1 MIQQEQRTTIRRL
14 GTQAAKRKNAL
25 WLAAGILGAFLAAET
40 SYRVRE
46 LLAAELI
53 FGVGL
58 ILLSVL
64 VAIFYLVA
72 VACERG
78 FDRTRRAYTSLWIEH
93 HRIFSSLK
101 MITVSRQPG
110 GRPEPAYRVQIAV
123 AHAADSTARAFTRHQ
138 VEALASGLESGRKQ
152 PEFDA
157 FLP

>member
-1 MIQQEQRTTIRRL
+1 MIQREQRTMIRRL
-14 GTQAAKRKNAL
+14 RTQAAKRKNAL

-64 VAIFYLVA
+64 VAIFYMVA

-78 FDRTRRAYTSLWIEH
+78 FDRTRRAYTALWVQH
-93 HRIFSSLK
+93 HRIFGTLKTITGKTFVAVSMWFGVLLFPMRLLPARIVPGNSLPGARGSSQE
-101 MITVSRQPG
+101 TENRQVIPMG
-110 GRPEPAYRVQIAV
+110 IHR
-123 AHAADSTARAFTRHQ
+123 
-138 VEALASGLESGRKQ
+138 
-152 PEFDA
+152 
-157 FLP
+157 